1 MNYDF
6 EHIDDY
12 IHGKLGP
19 AESLLLEQQMQEDA
33 SLAAM
38 VKEYRQVSSSL
49 SKMTEVNAGE
59 GEEKLLSILDPLTKQ
74 HFPKKSAP
82 VITMKRVATVL
93 SIAACLAFI
102 ITLFIPGTNPGDF
115 TFSPMPGG
123 AVRGNQTEISTA
135 ATLFNEKKYEAAGNY
150 LEPLFAQDSSN
161 SLVANYLTIA
171 YLKQKKFEKALPIAM
186 NLANGNSV
194 YKKDANF
201 YTAYCFYKTG
211 DTKKAVQYAEK
222 VSKEDLQYPFAQ
234 VVLKEIKKKQ

>member
-12 IHGKLGP
+12 IHGKLTP

-38 VKEYRQVSSSL
+38 VNEYRQMNSSL
-49 SKMTEVNAGE
+49 SKMAEVNS
-59 GEEKLLSILDPLTKQ
+59 GEESLQSILDPLTKQ

-82 VITMKRVATVL
+82 VFTMKRVATVL

-123 AVRGNQTEISTA
+123 AVRGSQTEISTA

-211 DTKKAVQYAEK
+211 DTIKAVQYAEK
-222 VSKEDLQYPFAQ
+222 VGKEDLQYPFAQ
-234 VVLKEIKKKQ
+234 ALLKEIKKQQ

>member
-38 VKEYRQVSSSL
+38 VKEYRQMSSSL
-49 SKMTEVNAGE
+49 SKMAEVNSGE
-59 GEEKLLSILDPLTKQ
+59 GEERLQSILEPLTKQ
-74 HFPKKSAP
+74 HFPKKAAP

-93 SIAACLAFI
+93 SIAACVAFI

-115 TFSPMPGG
+115 TISNMPGG
-123 AVRGNQTEISTA
+123 AVRGSQTEISTA
-135 ATLFNEKKYEAAGNY
+135 ATLFNEKKYEAAGNH
-150 LEPLFAQDSSN
+150 LEILFAEDSAN
-161 SLVANYLTIA
+161 SLVAKFLTIA
-171 YLKQKKFEKALPIAM
+171 YLKQGEYEKALPIAM

-194 YKKDANF
+194 YKNEANF
-201 YTAYCFYKTG
+201 YTAYCLYKTG
-211 DTKKAVQYAEK
+211 DTKKAAQYAEK
-222 VSKEDLQYPFAQ
+222 VNKENSQYPFAQ
-234 VVLKEIKKKQ
+234 ALLKDIKKKQ